1 MDVNETESK
10 LWVFFPIIHGYKT
23 QINFPFRFQVCVC
36 QPEIRKKKEKRRIFK
51 YIKEFV

>member
-10 LWVFFPIIHGYKT
+10 LWFFFSIIHGYKT

-36 QPEIRKKKEKRRIFK
+36 QPEKRRKKEKHIAFLS
-51 YIKEFV
+51 I